1 VVHALIP
8 DVRGDLD
15 ETAIDKRGV
24 VGRVPVRPAV
34 DGQVGLE
41 GDAVV
46 DVRHHGGA
54 DQAVYAYA
62 VEDLH
67 WWAQELGRELAPG
80 VFGENLTTEGVDV
93 TGAVIGEQWRVGD
106 SGLLLEVTCPRIP
119 CATFQGR
126 MGEPRWVR
134 RFTER
139 GAPGAYLRVVQEGDA
154 GAGDAVEVVHRPD
167 HGVSIGDVLVIRRAP
182 RDGLQRLLEMPG
194 LNRELAAVA
203 RKDLAARAR

>member
-1 VVHALIP
+1 
-8 DVRGDLD
+8 
-15 ETAIDKRGV
+15 
-24 VGRVPVRPAV
+24 
-34 DGQVGLE
+34 
-41 GDAVV
+41 
-46 DVRHHGGA
+46 
-54 DQAVYAYA
+54 
-62 VEDLH
+62 
-67 WWAQELGRELAPG
+67 
-80 VFGENLTTEGVDV
+80 
-93 TGAVIGEQWRVGD
+93 
-106 SGLLLEVTCPRIP
+106 
-119 CATFQGR
+119 